1 VTDVEPLPAAFAH
14 GDCEHPRPL
23 LDALDHGFAN
33 VEADVH
39 LVGNELLVGHD
50 AEDLRPGRTL
60 AALYLDPLRERVRR
74 NGGFVYA
81 QPTPF
86 GLLIDVKT
94 AAEPGYAALHRLL
107 RSYADMLSLFRG
119 GEVAAGP
126 VTVLVSGGRSLAT
139 MRAQGERYAFY
150 DGRLDEI
157 GLDIPATLMPWISD
171 DWTAHFR
178 WHGEG
183 PIPEEEAQ
191 RLRALAR
198 QAHAAGRKLRF
209 WSTPDRPGPARTAL
223 WRELLAAGVD
233 LLNTD
238 DLGGLR
244 AFLTIGE
251 RS

>member
-23 LDALDHGFAN
+23 HDALDHGFAN

-50 AEDLRPGRTL
+50 VEDLRPGRTL

-81 QPTPF
+81 RPTPF
-86 GLLIDVKT
+86 SLLVDVKT
-94 AAEPGYAALHRLL
+94 AAEPGYAALHGLL
-107 RSYADMLSLFRG
+107 RGYADMLTVVRG
-119 GEVAAGP
+119 SEVAAGP
-126 VTVLVSGGRSLAT
+126 VTVLVSGDRPLAT

-150 DGRLDEI
+150 DGRLDDI
-157 GLDIPATLMPWISD
+157 DGDIPVTVMPWISD

-178 WHGEG
+178 WRGEG
-183 PIPEEEAQ
+183 PVLEGEGW

-209 WSTPDRPGPARTAL
+209 WATPDRPGPARTVL

-244 AFLTIGE
+244 AFLTAGE